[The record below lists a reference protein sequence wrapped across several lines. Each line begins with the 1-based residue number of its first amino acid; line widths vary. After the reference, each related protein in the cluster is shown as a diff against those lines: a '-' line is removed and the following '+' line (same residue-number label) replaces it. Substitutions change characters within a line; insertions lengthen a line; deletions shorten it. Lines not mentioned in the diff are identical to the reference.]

1 MNDAV
6 QDWLAY
12 SPTMPAP
19 TARDRARVIAV
30 FNQKGGVG
38 KTTSCISIGA
48 VLAEAGYRVLLVD
61 FDPQGSLTVGLT
73 GAHELPQTIY
83 EALLG
88 RLSASDVLLKS
99 SVPGMDLLP
108 ATIELSAAEMQLV
121 NEVGRDQTL
130 ARLLEPLLPE
140 YDIVLIDCL
149 PSLGLLAVNALAASD
164 GVLVPLQCEYYALRG
179 MALLFATIQKVKER
193 INSRL
198 QIEGI
203 IPTMYDSRSTHH
215 REVLARVLEAFGDLT
230 FHTAVPKTV
239 RFPEATVAVEP
250 ITSYASNS
258 PGANAY
264 RRLAAE
270 LAERMAVQS

>member
-1 MNDAV
+1 MTQTV
-6 QDWLAY
+6 TEWLAY
-12 SPTMPAP
+12 EPTMPAP
-19 TARDRARVIAV
+19 VERSRARVISV

-83 EALLG
+83 EALMG
-88 RLSASDVLLKS
+88 HLSARDVLLKTS
-99 SVPGMDLLP
+99 ISGMDLLP

-130 ARLLEPLLPE
+130 ARLLEPLLGE
-140 YDIVLIDCL
+140 YDVVLIDCL

-164 GVLVPLQCEYYALRG
+164 SVLIPLQCEYYALRG
-179 MALLFATIQKVKER
+179 MALLFATIQKVRER
-193 INSRL
+193 INARL

-203 IPTMYDSRSTHH
+203 IPTMYDQRSTHH
-215 REVLARVLEAFGDLT
+215 REVLSRVLEAFGDLT

-239 RFPEATVAVEP
+239 KFPESTVAIEP
-250 ITSYASNS
+250 ITTYAASS
-258 PGANAY
+258 TGASAY

-270 LAERMAVQS
+270 LAERIQS

>member
-1 MNDAV
+1 MTATV
-6 QDWLAY
+6 SDWLSY
-12 SPTMPAP
+12 EPQMPAP
-19 TARDRARVIAV
+19 APRSQARVIAV

-73 GAHELPQTIY
+73 GAHELPQTVY
-83 EALLG
+83 DALLG
-88 RLSASDVLLKS
+88 QCTARDVLLKS
-99 SVPGMDLLP
+99 PVPGMDLLP

-130 ARLLEPLLPE
+130 ARLLAPVLPE

-164 GVLVPLQCEYYALRG
+164 GVLIPLQCEYYALRG

-193 INSRL
+193 INARL

-203 IPTMYDSRSTHH
+203 IPTMYDARSTHH

-239 RFPEATVAVEP
+239 KFPEATVATEP
-250 ITSYASNS
+250 ITSYASTS
-258 PGANAY
+258 PGAAAY

-270 LAERMAVQS
+270 LAERIAR

>member
-1 MNDAV
+1 MIPTV
-6 QDWLAY
+6 SEWFAY
-12 SPTMPAP
+12 EPTMPAP
-19 TARDRARVIAV
+19 MERKRARVISV

-38 KTTSCISIGA
+38 KTTTCISLGA
-48 VLAEAGYRVLLVD
+48 ALAEAGYRVLLVD

-83 EALLG
+83 EAIMG
-88 RLSASDVLLKS
+88 HLSASDVLLKTG
-99 SVPGMDLLP
+99 VPGMDLLP

-121 NEVGRDQTL
+121 SEMGRDQAL
-130 ARLLEPLLPE
+130 ARLLEPLIAD

-164 GVLVPLQCEYYALRG
+164 SVLIPLQCEYYALRG
-179 MALLFATIQKVKER
+179 MALLFATIQKVQER
-193 INSRL
+193 INARL

-203 IPTMYDSRSTHH
+203 IPTMYDQRSTHH
-215 REVLARVLEAFGDLT
+215 RDVLSRVIEGYGELT

-239 RFPEATVAVEP
+239 KFPESTVAVES
-250 ITSYASNS
+250 IIQYAASS
-258 PGANAY
+258 VGAVAY

-270 LAERMAVQS
+270 LAERIQA

>member
-1 MNDAV
+1 MTTAV
-6 QDWLAY
+6 TDWLAY
-12 SPTMPAP
+12 EPTMPPPPERAQ
-19 TARDRARVIAV
+19 ARVIAV

-48 VLAEAGYRVLLVD
+48 ALADAGYRVLLVD

-88 RLSASDVLLKS
+88 NLSARDVLLKTGT
-99 SVPGMDLLP
+99 PGMDLLP

-130 ARLLEPLLPE
+130 ARLLAPILGD
-140 YDIVLIDCL
+140 YDVVLIDCL

-164 GVLVPLQCEYYALRG
+164 GVLIPLQCEYYALRG

-193 INSRL
+193 INARL

-203 IPTMYDSRSTHH
+203 IPTMYDQRSTHH
-215 REVLARVLEAFGDLT
+215 REVLSRVLEAFGDLT

-239 RFPEATVAVEP
+239 KFPEATVATEP
-250 ITSYASNS
+250 ITTYAQNS
-258 PGANAY
+258 PGAVAY

-270 LAERMAVQS
+270 LAERMQ

>member
-1 MNDAV
+1 MTTTV
-6 QDWLAY
+6 TDWLAY
-12 SPTMPAP
+12 EPTMPPPPERAQ
-19 TARDRARVIAV
+19 ARVIAV

-48 VLAEAGYRVLLVD
+48 ALADAGYRVLLVD

-88 RLSASDVLLKS
+88 NLSARDVLLKTGT
-99 SVPGMDLLP
+99 PGMDLLP

-130 ARLLEPLLPE
+130 ARLLAPILGD
-140 YDIVLIDCL
+140 YDVVLIDCL

-164 GVLVPLQCEYYALRG
+164 GVLIPLQCEYYALRG

-193 INSRL
+193 INARL

-203 IPTMYDSRSTHH
+203 IPTMYDQRSTHH
-215 REVLARVLEAFGDLT
+215 REVLSRVLEAFGDLT

-239 RFPEATVAVEP
+239 KFPEATVATEP
-250 ITSYASNS
+250 ITTYAQNS
-258 PGANAY
+258 PGAVAY

-270 LAERMAVQS
+270 LAERMQ

>member
-1 MNDAV
+1 MSATV
-6 QDWLAY
+6 ADWLAY
-12 SPTMPAP
+12 EPVMPKP
-19 TARDRARVIAV
+19 FPREQARVIAV

-38 KTTSCISIGA
+38 KTTSCISVGA
-48 VLAEAGYRVLLVD
+48 VLADAGYRVLLVD

-83 EALLG
+83 DALLG
-88 RLSASDVLLKS
+88 QCTAQDVLLKS
-99 SVPGMDLLP
+99 PVPGMDLLP

-130 ARLLEPLLPE
+130 ARLLAPVLPD

-164 GVLVPLQCEYYALRG
+164 SVLIPLQCEYYALRG

-193 INSRL
+193 INARL

-203 IPTMYDSRSTHH
+203 IPTMFDARSTHH

-239 RFPEATVAVEP
+239 KFPESTVAVEP
-250 ITSYASNS
+250 ITTYAASS
-258 PGANAY
+258 AGALAY
-264 RRLAAE
+264 KRLAAE
-270 LAERMAVQS
+270 LAERMAR